1 MEYSKRDKGKHKII
15 ELKGNLDIYSA
26 SKMKKEINQIIDDEG
41 VESLILDMAHVTHM
55 DSSGIAL
62 LANLQKKLKTED
74 AKFALVN
81 VTGDIM
87 AVLKLSSLDSFFT
100 IYPTENDIK

>member
-1 MEYSKRDKGKHKII
+1 MEYSVKNKEQHKII

-26 SKMKKEINQIIDDEG
+26 SKMKKEVIQIIDTEG
-41 VESLILDMAHVTHM
+41 VTSLILDMAHVSHM

-62 LANLQKKLKTED
+62 LANLQKKLKTEES
-74 AKFALVN
+74 KFALVN